1 MLWTGTKPYRRLL
14 IPNPNPVY
22 RLLVQNLFFFPPPF
36 CPVLQPLSFYKSERA
51 FLGNSVSLSGLS
63 GLLTRLPAPVWRT
76 SLSDHQ
82 VPRLHHESCKV
93 CSSSIQPGWI
103 SRTHLR
109 ALPDFTTNP
118 GTFLCKSQHGVFYW
132 GRRQES
138 SLLPTY
144 TSSPSRVPGPWC
156 GRGCQPAASPRSQ
169 FSLCCSQYTQQRHL
183 QAEDCC
189 WRSLPFP
196 PQPLQA
202 SDPAPGAVLSILL
215 LA

>member
-1 MLWTGTKPYRRLL
+1 M
-14 IPNPNPVY
+14 
-22 RLLVQNLFFFPPPF
+22 
-36 CPVLQPLSFYKSERA
+36 SFYKSERA
-51 FLGNSVSLSGLS
+51 FLGSSVSLSGLS
-63 GLLTRLPAPVWRT
+63 SLLTRLQAPVWRT
-76 SLSDHQ
+76 SLSHHQ
-82 VPRLHHESCKV
+82 VPRFHHSSCKIY
-93 CSSSIQPGWI
+93 SSSIQPGWI

-118 GTFLCKSQHGVFYW
+118 GTFLCESQHGVFYW

-138 SLLPTY
+138 SPLPTY
-144 TSSPSRVPGPWC
+144 IFSPSCVPGPWC
-156 GRGCQPAASPRSQ
+156 GRGCQPAASPCSQ

-202 SDPAPGAVLSILL
+202 SDTTPEPYSAHYY
-215 LA
+215 